1 MLLDQF
7 CAPVI
12 LRVAVEVLGAVEL
25 DYQPRLRASEVRD
38 EVADGKL
45 SAETEIRKAS
55 GSKTRPEFLFR
66 ICLVIAQLAS
76 AMMG

>member
-7 CAPVI
+7 CAPGI
-12 LRVAVEVLGAVEL
+12 LRGAVEVLSAVEL
-25 DYQPRLRASEVRD
+25 YNQPRLRASEVRD

-55 GSKTRPEFLFR
+55 GSKTRPEFLFG
-66 ICLVIAQLAS
+66 IGLVVAQLAS
-76 AMMG
+76 AMVG